1 MLLRVLAGEQPVTLS
16 WLWAQHGAHRIPL
29 IKLVF
34 LTLYNHFTSYDF
46 RIGVVFNVAALAALA
61 AGMIL
66 TARRVRGYTAYSDA
80 FFPLALL
87 HWGLTAVRWNFGV
100 HYVCWTVVA
109 TSFLLI
115 VVRHEGR
122 ISLQYA
128 LLGALCLLLLPMCG
142 TIGLA
147 LVPALAAWLLLVSA
161 LEWRSENGNRRGSL
175 VAVLGGAAAVGV
187 ALAYPLGF
195 NFTSGSR
202 SEDFMLGL
210 RIGVRFLSAGFGAAF
225 GAVPHAPWQLIM
237 PFLVVASLGGVASVI
252 RTRRSELR
260 RGMGLVLFLAAMGC
274 LALVIGVARGGRAQ
288 MDIGNFEHHYGILA
302 VPFLSWVYLVWCL
315 YYDSRPVGRLVQMSL
330 LVLMCAVFC
339 LNLYVPGDPA
349 RFRDAEERFED
360 DVRAG
365 LPAPLLAERHL
376 KLFWGEEDP
385 DEGKVLVAEGMRLLR
400 RTGADPFRF
409 IRLD

>member
-1 MLLRVLAGEQPVTLS
+1 
-16 WLWAQHGAHRIPL
+16 
-29 IKLVF
+29 
-34 LTLYNHFTSYDF
+34 
-46 RIGVVFNVAALAALA
+46 
-61 AGMIL
+61 
-66 TARRVRGYTAYSDA
+66 VRGYTAYSDA

-87 HWGLTAVRWNFGV
+87 QWGLSAVQWNFGV

-115 VVRHEGR
+115 VVQHEGR
-122 ISLQYA
+122 ISVQYA

-161 LEWRSENGNRRGSL
+161 LEWRSENGNRQGSL
-175 VAVLGGAAAVGV
+175 VGVLGAAAAVGV
-187 ALAYPLGF
+187 ALAYPVGL
-195 NFTSGSR
+195 NFSSEYR

-210 RIGVRFLSAGFGAAF
+210 RVGVRFLSAGFGNAF

-237 PFLVVASLGGVASVI
+237 PCLVVASLGGVALVI

-260 RGMGLVLFLAAMGC
+260 RGMGLILFLAAMGC
-274 LALVIGVARGGRAQ
+274 LALAIGVGRGGRQ
-288 MDIGNFEHHYGILA
+288 INIDTFERHYGILA
-302 VPFLSWVYLVWCL
+302 VPFLTWVYLVWCL

-349 RFRDAEERFED
+349 RFRDAEERFEE

-376 KLFWGEEDP
+376 KLFWGEEYP
-385 DEGKVLVAEGMRLLR
+385 VEGKALVAQRMRLLR
-400 RTGADPFRF
+400 RTGVDPFRF
-409 IRLD
+409 MRLD